1 MQDDKGW
8 SMRDISI
15 KGAKTHN
22 LKNIDVTLP
31 REKLL
36 VVSGVS
42 GSGKSSL
49 AFDTIFA
56 EGQRRFLE
64 CLSSSARSLLENL
77 PKAHVDEVS
86 GLPPT
91 IALKQRSTGL
101 SSRSTVGTVTEIDH
115 YLRLLYSRIGVPYC
129 PSDDEPLSRSTVSE
143 IVEST
148 ITLSMGQAVFIKA
161 PYTGGYEYTHMRE
174 YFEEMIA
181 TGYSRFEADGVVHVF
196 DEAPRSVEFNY
207 DEVRRLFVVVDRV
220 VVKPDSRERLSASVQ
235 TALLLGGRV
244 FIKERDTSMEY
255 SYTSEYGCPKCG
267 FSIGRLDVGMFSPRT
282 KKGRCEACGGSG
294 VSREW
299 DIEKILAFP
308 SLSVSQGAIVG
319 WSSPGQEAY
328 QRLSSYAQSAGF
340 SLDEPFESYS
350 KSIQDAVIH
359 GCPEFS
365 GVLNDLDDIYSA
377 APEAVKRIMSAK
389 LMKKA
394 ACRACGGSGVS
405 EAARIVKIGSGAS
418 RKSLHELEALTLE
431 NAAEY
436 LKSLEVDSRSKG
448 VFDEVVPAVISRLE
462 CLVMLGIGYL
472 SLDRSGDTL
481 SGGETQRI
489 QLASHVGGTMSGV
502 MYVLDEPSIGL
513 HPQDT
518 NNMIE
523 ALKRL
528 RDNGNTVL
536 VVEHDLSIIRSAD
549 YVYEVGPGAG
559 ERGGELVAEGSPEE
573 IARNPNSL
581 TGAYLSGRRTIK
593 HNEVPTFDPDQA
605 EWMVLEGASG
615 RNLKDVDLKIP
626 LGRMTVVTGS
636 SGSGKTTLVMQTL
649 LPILANRYN
658 HAEMEGLDYKS
669 FSFNKSIQK
678 VVNVDQSPIGRTPR
692 SNPATYTRLFDG
704 IRGIFANTQMSR
716 ERGYSSKRF
725 SFNVKGGRC
734 EICEGAGVQKV
745 SMQFL
750 PDVYVECEACMGRR
764 YNRETLEVKYKGLS
778 ISDVLNLTVDE
789 AVPYFEGHPQLQSI
803 LSVMQKVG
811 LGYIKLGQSCMELS
825 GGEAQRVKLAT
836 ELARSE
842 GGGSVYLLDEPTTGL
857 HASDIEKLLGALRE
871 LSAKG
876 NTIILIEHNTDVI
889 KASDWVVDM
898 GPKGGA
904 GGGRIVAEGF
914 WKDLVDD
921 PNSVTGPHLR
931 S

>member
-1 MQDDKGW
+1 
-8 SMRDISI
+8 
-15 KGAKTHN
+15 
-22 LKNIDVTLP
+22 
-31 REKLL
+31 
-36 VVSGVS
+36 
-42 GSGKSSL
+42 
-49 AFDTIFA
+49 
-56 EGQRRFLE
+56 
-64 CLSSSARSLLENL
+64 
-77 PKAHVDEVS
+77 
-86 GLPPT
+86 
-91 IALKQRSTGL
+91 
-101 SSRSTVGTVTEIDH
+101 
-115 YLRLLYSRIGVPYC
+115 
-129 PSDDEPLSRSTVSE
+129 
-143 IVEST
+143 
-148 ITLSMGQAVFIKA
+148 
-161 PYTGGYEYTHMRE
+161 
-174 YFEEMIA
+174 
-181 TGYSRFEADGVVHVF
+181 
-196 DEAPRSVEFNY
+196 
-207 DEVRRLFVVVDRV
+207 
-220 VVKPDSRERLSASVQ
+220 
-235 TALLLGGRV
+235 
-244 FIKERDTSMEY
+244 
-255 SYTSEYGCPKCG
+255 
-267 FSIGRLDVGMFSPRT
+267 
-282 KKGRCEACGGSG
+282 
-294 VSREW
+294 
-299 DIEKILAFP
+299 
-308 SLSVSQGAIVG
+308 
-319 WSSPGQEAY
+319 
-328 QRLSSYAQSAGF
+328 
-340 SLDEPFESYS
+340 
-350 KSIQDAVIH
+350 
-359 GCPEFS
+359 
-365 GVLNDLDDIYSA
+365 
-377 APEAVKRIMSAK
+377 
-389 LMKKA
+389 
-394 ACRACGGSGVS
+394 
-405 EAARIVKIGSGAS
+405 
-418 RKSLHELEALTLE
+418 
-431 NAAEY
+431 
-436 LKSLEVDSRSKG
+436 
-448 VFDEVVPAVISRLE
+448 
-462 CLVMLGIGYL
+462 
-472 SLDRSGDTL
+472 
-481 SGGETQRI
+481 
-489 QLASHVGGTMSGV
+489 
-502 MYVLDEPSIGL
+502 
-513 HPQDT
+513 
-518 NNMIE
+518 
-523 ALKRL
+523 
-528 RDNGNTVL
+528 
-536 VVEHDLSIIRSAD
+536 
-549 YVYEVGPGAG
+549 
-559 ERGGELVAEGSPEE
+559 
-573 IARNPNSL
+573 
-581 TGAYLSGRRTIK
+581 
-593 HNEVPTFDPDQA
+593 
-605 EWMVLEGASG
+605 MVLEGASG